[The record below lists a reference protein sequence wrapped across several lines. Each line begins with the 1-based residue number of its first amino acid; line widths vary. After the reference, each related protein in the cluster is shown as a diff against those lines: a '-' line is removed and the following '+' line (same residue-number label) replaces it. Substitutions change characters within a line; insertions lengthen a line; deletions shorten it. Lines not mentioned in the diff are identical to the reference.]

1 MPTTACEALR
11 EEESRQEE
19 PKQQEKWKYRQH
31 QVSRVKEGMLARHVE
46 PRQSR
51 RHRALPPAQPPALAV
66 RRLSSHGRLVL
77 RGPNGHAPQ
86 VIPHAGAV
94 PRNRTQSRVQK

>member
-31 QVSRVKEGMLARHVE
+31 QVSRVKEGMLARHAE

-51 RHRALPPAQPPALAV
+51 RHRALPPAQPPAPAAWHF
-66 RRLSSHGRLVL
+66 SGHGKFIL
-77 RGPNGHAPQ
+77 RGPNGHAAQ
-86 VIPHAGAV
+86 NIPHTGTI
-94 PRNRTQSRVQK
+94 PRNRAQGRVQK